1 VRGAARRSRFWRERL
16 PSGRVRLA
24 ELPVLTK
31 GELMGSFDELVIDPR
46 LRLADLLEHLE
57 GVETDALYTGE

>member
-1 VRGAARRSRFWRERL
+1 
-16 PSGRVRLA
+16 VRLA

-31 GELMGSFDELVIDPR
+31 GELMGSFDELVTDPR

-57 GVETDALYTGE
+57 GVETDALYVDE